1 MAKKLEEGDIVLCT
15 VDKIIG
21 TIVFVKIGGYGEGN
35 ITFSEIAPG
44 RIRNIRDYVV
54 PKKKIICKVL
64 RISHNGNIDLSFRRV
79 TPKEQK
85 EMKETNKLEKGY
97 KSILKTVLGEKV
109 DKIIKEIIKE
119 ETIYDF
125 LEEAKENSK
134 RLEKMVGKA
143 ETIKIL
149 EILNIQKDKTA
160 KIKKEFKL
168 HTNKSNGLELI
179 KTLFSKIKPA
189 KAKYISAGKY
199 SLELEGENLKSADQ
213 ELKKIISE
221 IEKTAKKTG
230 FELSIAEK

>member
-1 MAKKLEEGDIVLCT
+1 MTKKLEEGDIVLCT
-15 VDKIIG
+15 VNKIIG
-21 TIVFVKIGGYGEGN
+21 TIVFVEIEGQGEGN
-35 ITFSEIAPG
+35 ISFSEIAPG

-64 RISHNGNIDLSFRRV
+64 RISPNGNIDLSFRRV

-85 EMKETNKLEKGY
+85 EMKEKNKQEKGY

-109 DKIIKEIIKE
+109 KDLISQVTKE

-125 LEEAKENSK
+125 LEEAKEDPK
-134 RLEKMVGKA
+134 RLEKIVGKSNS
-143 ETIKIL
+143 IKIL
-149 EILNIQKDKTA
+149 EILNTQKSK
-160 KIKKEFKL
+160 KSIVKKEFNI

-179 KTLFSKIKPA
+179 KTLFSKIKPVQ
-189 KAKYISAGKY
+189 AKYISAGKY

-221 IEKTAKKTG
+221 IEKTAKNAG
-230 FELSIAEK
+230 FELSIIEK